1 METSIQLLMYIIAF
15 LIQQAKTNRVGFEGV
30 RVKAMTH
37 KDMIL
42 IRLEN
47 VPSSVLVC
55 QYTTQYTKILEFW
68 STEVREINFALKLP
82 FAMQC

>member
-37 KDMIL
+37 KDK
-42 IRLEN
+42 RN
-47 VPSSVLVC
+47 VEEDFMLWTADAERS
-55 QYTTQYTKILEFW
+55 K
-68 STEVREINFALKLP
+68 
-82 FAMQC
+82 

>member
-15 LIQQAKTNRVGFEGV
+15 LIQQAKTNRVGFGVV
-30 RVKAMTH
+30 RVKAITQ

-42 IRLEN
+42 IRLEY

-55 QYTTQYTKILEFW
+55 
-68 STEVREINFALKLP
+68 
-82 FAMQC
+82 

>member
-1 METSIQLLMYIIAF
+1 METSIQLLRHVIVF
-15 LIQQAKTNRVGFEGV
+15 LIQQAKTYRVGFEGV

-47 VPSSVLVC
+47 VPSSVLVYY
-55 QYTTQYTKILEFW
+55 YTRIL
-68 STEVREINFALKLP
+68 VY
-82 FAMQC
+82 

>member
-42 IRLEN
+42 IRH
-47 VPSSVLVC
+47 
-55 QYTTQYTKILEFW
+55 F
-68 STEVREINFALKLP
+68 REINFALKLP
-82 FAMQC
+82 FAMLCY

>member
-1 METSIQLLMYIIAF
+1 MGTSIQLLMYIIAF

-55 QYTTQYTKILEFW
+55 
-68 STEVREINFALKLP
+68 
-82 FAMQC
+82 

>member
-1 METSIQLLMYIIAF
+1 METSIQLLRHVIVF
-15 LIQQAKTNRVGFEGV
+15 LIQQAKTYRVGFEGV

-55 QYTTQYTKILEFW
+55 
-68 STEVREINFALKLP
+68 
-82 FAMQC
+82 